1 MPLIIKQD
9 KQINNQFLK
18 NGLVV
23 DRLYDDDICI
33 GICKRK
39 ISENCLWIDMLS
51 IDFEFQKKKYGR
63 GFIKEYESI
72 ANKYRYNKIECKPIL
87 ESIGFWKKVG
97 FKKVRRKLI
106 ISKFPPRLT
115 DKIYRKKLY

>member
-51 IDFEFQKKKYGR
+51 IDFEFQKKNMD
-63 GFIKEYESI
+63 ED
-72 ANKYRYNKIECKPIL
+72 L
-87 ESIGFWKKVG
+87 
-97 FKKVRRKLI
+97 
-106 ISKFPPRLT
+106 
-115 DKIYRKKLY
+115 